1 MKKDKEMV
9 YPGSFLSTEEEF
21 VPGKNAYSDEEGN
34 VTSTTVGEKDLDM
47 ETREANVI
55 NKTKIVKP
63 LDVGSTV
70 IARVSLVK
78 DNSAM
83 VEILSAEKDGEER
96 KVLKAYASI
105 PVSSISTEYVKSVKD
120 MFRVGDFVRARV
132 AKVVPWG
139 IDLDTR
145 DREMGVIKAYCIECR
160 KPMKMFD
167 GSLKCPNCGAS
178 SPRKVSADYSQ

>member
-21 VPGKNAYSDEEGN
+21 VPGKNAYGDEEGN

-55 NKTKIVKP
+55 QKTGEVKP
-63 LDVGSTV
+63 LDVGSIV

-78 DNSAM
+78 DSSAM
-83 VEILSAEKDGEER
+83 VEMLSAEKDGEER
-96 KVLKAYASI
+96 KILKSYASI
-105 PVSSISTEYVKSVKD
+105 PVSNISTEYVRNVKD
-120 MFRVGDFVRARV
+120 MFRIGDFVKARV

-139 IDLDTR
+139 IDLETR
-145 DREMGVIKAYCIECR
+145 DKGLGVIKAYCVECR
-160 KPMKMFD
+160 KPMELFD
-167 GSLKCPNCGAS
+167 GNLKCPGCGAS
-178 SPRKVSADYSQ
+178 SPRKVSADYVH